1 MLRARS
7 IARSTAA
14 ALLGAVALAACAEPP
29 TREIAQAQGA
39 LEAARAA
46 GAETYARTEFQAA
59 DVALRRA
66 HAAVADRDY
75 RQALSFALDARE
87 QARAAAREAAAARG
101 RAAASVSQAIQTA
114 ARSLEAFRGRVTGPG
129 STRDQRARYPARLDE
144 LMAQL
149 QEARSAVAA
158 GDYARAAERAR
169 AVQTGVDALIA
180 ELPPPRAG
188 APPR

>member
-1 MLRARS
+1 MLRPRS

-14 ALLGAVALAACAEPP
+14 AILGAVALAACAEPP

-59 DVALRRA
+59 DEALRRA
-66 HAAVADRDY
+66 HTAVADRDY

-101 RAAASVSQAIQTA
+101 RAAASVAQAIQQA
-114 ARSLEAFRGRVTGPG
+114 ARGLEAFRGRVTGPG

-169 AVQTGVDALIA
+169 TVQTRVDALAA
-180 ELPPPRAG
+180 ELPKPRAG
-188 APPR
+188 STPR